1 MYCHKMREM
10 NLIFHFSH
18 GIDFYVSINLMTL
31 GGCYA
36 LYFIVADTER
46 EWHNQN
52 VKDIDKS
59 EFGRYICRS

>member
-36 LYFIVADTER
+36 LYFIVEGTER
-46 EWHNQN
+46 KCYNRKH
-52 VKDIDKS
+52 DL
-59 EFGRYICRS
+59 RYRG